1 MASEIRYARTTDGTH
16 VAYQVTG
23 EGPIDLLLMRAWHSH
38 LEHEWEEPILAGIF
52 RRLGSLG
59 RLIRLDR
66 RGTSLSDR
74 FDPSELPTL
83 EARGDDIRAVLDAVG
98 SDRVVAMG
106 LAHGGALCSYFAAT
120 YPERTAGLVL
130 YGPVPQMFGRD
141 VPPDLAESREEFL
154 ETWGTD
160 EGAGQVVEFAMPSRA
175 GDQALVTWI
184 RDEERLAGTAEE
196 GFAQWELV
204 QQTNVSG
211 ILPSIHVPT
220 LVVWRDGSRWPPPPL
235 DELLPHATLVAV
247 PGRDHALLSGDWRTP
262 LAAFETFIDS
272 LGEAEPELDRVLA
285 TVMFTDIAGSTEYA
299 ARVGDREWAALLEQH
314 HATVR
319 RQLARYRGLEIDTAG
334 DGFFASFDGPAR
346 AIRCAVGIRDAVSE
360 MGMRLRIGL
369 HSGECERV
377 EGGIR
382 GVAVHLGARI
392 GASADPGEVLVS
404 STVHDLVAGSGITF
418 EDAGVR
424 ELKGVPEAWRLY
436 RVSGV

>member
-1 MASEIRYARTTDGTH
+1 
-16 VAYQVTG
+16 
-23 EGPIDLLLMRAWHSH
+23 MRAWHSH

-98 SDRVVAMG
+98 SDRVVAIG

-130 YGPVPQMFGRD
+130 YGPVPQMFGREAP
-141 VPPDLAESREEFL
+141 VDLASTRREFL
-154 ETWGTD
+154 ASWGTD
-160 EGAGQVVEFAMPSRA
+160 EGAQAVVEFAMPSRA
-175 GDQALVTWI
+175 DDRGLAAWI

-196 GFAQWELV
+196 GFAQWELTV
-204 QQTNVSG
+204 RTNVSG
-211 ILPSIHVPT
+211 ILPSIHVPA
-220 LVVWRDGSRWPPPPL
+220 LVVWREDSPWPASFL
-235 DELLPHATLVAV
+235 SELLPRATLVPV
-247 PGRDHALLSGDWRTP
+247 PGRDHALLSGDWRAP

-272 LGEAEPELDRVLA
+272 LGEADPEPDRVLA
-285 TVMFTDIAGSTEYA
+285 TVMFTDIVSSTEHA
-299 ARVGDREWAALLEQH
+299 ARLGDREWAALLERH
-314 HATVR
+314 HVIVR
-319 RQLARYRGLEIDTAG
+319 QQLARHRGREIDTAG

-346 AIRCAVGIRDAVSE
+346 AIRCAVSIRDAVAE
-360 MGMRLRIGL
+360 LGVAVRIGL
-369 HSGECERV
+369 HSGECERID
-377 EGGIR
+377 GGLR

-392 GASADPGEVLVS
+392 GASAAPGEVLVS
-404 STVHDLVAGSGITF
+404 STVHDLVAGSGIAF
-418 EDAGVR
+418 EDVGTR

-436 RVSGV
+436 RVAGV